1 MKQDVRINAVQ
12 ATMTGK
18 GRVTFPKPI
27 RDKLHSKPGDGIE
40 FMLEEDG
47 SLRITPVT
55 ASVTR
60 LKGMAPRPGSP
71 IGLEAMD
78 EAVARAVMRRR

>member
-1 MKQDVRINAVQ
+1 MQ

-27 RDKLHSKPGDGIE
+27 RDKLRLRPGDKID

-47 SLRITPVT
+47 SLRVTPVT
-55 ASVTR
+55 APVTQ
-60 LKGMAPRPGSP
+60 LKGMVPKPESP
-71 IGLEAMD
+71 VSLETMD
-78 EAVARAVMRRR
+78 EAIASAVTRKQ

>member
-1 MKQDVRINAVQ
+1 MNQDVRINAVQ

-18 GRVTFPKPI
+18 ARVTFPKPI
-27 RDKLHSKPGDGIE
+27 RDKLRLKPGDGIE

-60 LKGMAPRPGSP
+60 LKGMAPRPESP